1 MDKDLE
7 ILNRIEKVEKMCEEI
22 KEINKEIID
31 LVGVEFSVKFYEQ
44 EELKD
49 ITENLFNEKW

>member
-22 KEINKEIID
+22 KAINKEIID

>member
-22 KEINKEIID
+22 KSINKEIID